1 MIRVNQ
7 KYRIFGRTKSRK
19 IDNINSQRYF
29 SLLKKYKIN
38 DLKHDKYIL
47 DIGSGYGE
55 TSIYFAEK
63 YRKHTIVSCDK
74 YINGNLKLLKT
85 IERKNFLN
93 LFLYDGNVYQ
103 FLDNLLKKNYFDKVL
118 IFFPDPW
125 PKKKHFKRRLVNSN
139 FLEYLHQYLNKNAEI
154 YICTDSKSYTAAIL
168 KCINK
173 QRNLYN
179 WINSKDLHLD
189 IKDYFQLETKFYKK
203 AIISGRIPSLLIL
216 KKI

>member
-1 MIRVNQ
+1 MIKVNQ

-63 YRKHTIVSCDK
+63 YKKHTIVSCDK

-118 IFFPDPW
+118 IFF
-125 PKKKHFKRRLVNSN
+125 
-139 FLEYLHQYLNKNAEI
+139 HQ
-154 YICTDSKSYTAAIL
+154 S
-168 KCINK
+168 
-173 QRNLYN
+173 
-179 WINSKDLHLD
+179 
-189 IKDYFQLETKFYKK
+189 
-203 AIISGRIPSLLIL
+203 P
-216 KKI
+216 